1 MKVNI
6 KPMAASESLHSSQ
19 PNLSMPKNRRGAPH
33 SLHSYCWLEH
43 GQNLAYAPSLEAPG
57 RCYHP
62 FATTDT
68 PTAVG
73 FAICY

>member
-6 KPMAASESLHSSQ
+6 KPMAASNHFTPRSRTYPCRRIAAVHLTRCI
-19 PNLSMPKNRRGAPH
+19 PIAGLSTG
-33 SLHSYCWLEH
+33 
-43 GQNLAYAPSLEAPG
+43 NLAYAPSLEAPG

-62 FATTDT
+62 IATTDT